1 MEKKY
6 DFTGYNSFL
15 KPAARELRK
24 AMTPQERRLWYC
36 FLREYPVRFRR
47 QRIIERFIA
56 DFYCSA
62 AKLVIEIDG
71 AQHFTVTGK
80 EYDQIRTD
88 ILKRY
93 GLAVL
98 RFTNAEIDQHFRE
111 VCMRIDNMV
120 QRRIRK
126 AQLR

>member
-1 MEKKY
+1 MEKNY

-36 FLREYPVRFRR
+36 FLREYPVRFQR

-71 AQHFTVTGK
+71 AHHFTVDGK

-98 RFTNAEIDQHFRE
+98 RFTNAEVAQHFRE
-111 VCMRIDNMV
+111 VCIRIDSMV

-126 AQLR
+126 A